1 MHIYLCVDESGTFN
15 SVYEQYYIL
24 SAILVKDIDKLQK
37 LHYDIEPLIRKR
49 RITKEMKA
57 SSLRD
62 DKKALFVNA
71 LLDNNYDV
79 FTLAIDKKKLFR
91 YYNYNISEFFAYNFF
106 LKELL
111 EYIDSLNHFKD
122 IDELIILVDSRSMDR
137 RIYLELES
145 YLNLVFY
152 KKFRFLKVIYKNSA
166 TNREIQMV
174 DYIANTF
181 YGKLNNSNL
190 TYRYVN
196 DIEKIHLKIYP
207 KID

>member
-152 KKFRFLKVIYKNSA
+152 KKFRFLKVIYKDSA